1 MAHPS
6 SRGHHEEGRSPLAI
20 ALTCRSTI
28 IRYMTGAVLVD
39 ARRSVFGRNRG
50 GLSHLRPDD
59 LLATVL
65 TDLVA
70 AHPGL
75 DPARIDDIVMGDANG
90 AGEDNRNVARMSALL
105 AGLPVSVPG
114 VTLNRLC
121 GSGAEAI
128 VQAARAIR
136 AQDAEIIVAGGV
148 ESMSRA
154 PLVVRRED
162 LPLGPDTP
170 AAQTT
175 VGWRLVNPR
184 FPSHWTDSLGA
195 CAERSAHELGI
206 TREEQDEWALRSHEL
221 AASAWHDGVFDG
233 FAIPVADLTQ
243 DEPIRADTTLEKLA
257 ELKPAFTPDG
267 TVTAGNSSPITDGAV
282 AALLT
287 SEDVAA
293 ELGAEPIAHIRASA
307 VVAVEPDR
315 FANAPVPAMRKLLA
329 RTGLSYSDIDVF
341 EINEAFAAMVLTVLR
356 EADEIDVAKVNP
368 HGGAI
373 AIGHPVGAS
382 AARVIVDT
390 ARDLRSRGGGLGIAT
405 ACIGVGLGIAV
416 LVEAT

>member
-1 MAHPS
+1 MP
-6 SRGHHEEGRSPLAI
+6 R
-20 ALTCRSTI
+20 
-28 IRYMTGAVLVD
+28 AVLVD
-39 ARRSVFGRNRG
+39 ARRSVFGKNRG
-50 GLSHLRPDD
+50 GLSTIRPDD

-65 TDLVA
+65 ANLVA
-70 AHPGL
+70 GVPSL
-75 DPARIDDIVMGDANG
+75 DPARIDDVVMGDANG

-105 AGLPVSVPG
+105 ADLPVTVPG

-136 AQDAEIIVAGGV
+136 SGDADIMVAGGV

-154 PLVVRRED
+154 PLVVQQTD
-162 LPLGPDTP
+162 QPLGPDTK
-170 AAQTT
+170 AEQTT

-184 FPSHWTDSLGA
+184 FPDHWTDSLGA
-195 CAERSAHELGI
+195 CAERSAAQLGI
-206 TREEQDEWALRSHEL
+206 TRIEQDEWALRSHER
-221 AASAWHDGVFDG
+221 AAAAWEAGNFDG
-233 FAIPVADLTQ
+233 FALPLAGLTR
-243 DEPIRADTTLEKLA
+243 DEPIRPDTTMAKLA
-257 ELKPAFTPDG
+257 ELAPAFTPDG
-267 TVTAGNSSPITDGAV
+267 SVTAGNSSPITDGAV
-282 AALLT
+282 AALVT
-287 SEDVAA
+287 SEAVAA
-293 ELGAEPIAHIRASA
+293 ELGLDPIASITASA

-315 FANAPVPAMRKLLA
+315 FANAPVPAVRKLLA
-329 RTGLSYSDIDVF
+329 RTGLRASDIDLF

-356 EADEIDVAKVNP
+356 EADEIDPGKVNP

-390 ARDLRSRGGGLGIAT
+390 ARELRRRGGGRGIAT